1 MLSAEAEIGTAQP
14 ERYVSQVAGHA
25 RQAHRLHRGP
35 GGHGGGG
42 GDGPSRPEVREVS
55 VTGAAC
61 TVSFSTGRCTLA
73 AAGQALRLRAEAAA
87 EQDLA
92 VIQELVARDLERF
105 GQREG
110 LQVRWRAA

>member
-1 MLSAEAEIGTAQP
+1 MLSAEAEIGTPQP
-14 ERYVSQVAGHA
+14 ERYVSQFAKHA

-35 GGHGGGG
+35 GGHGGDG

-73 AAGQALRLRAEAAA
+73 AAGQALRLRAEAAS

-92 VIQELVARDLERF
+92 VIQGLVTRDIERF
-105 GQREG
+105 GHREG
-110 LQVRWRAA
+110 LRVRWHPA